1 MISLIRKKAQNA
13 TRNIALKRHLVK
25 NEDGVCSKARRR
37 EFRIWGVIG
46 NLKSDDG
53 FTFWNP
59 CKKIL
64 IMKCFVISAK
74 FPS

>member
-13 TRNIALKRHLVK
+13 TRNIALNRHLVK

-37 EFRIWGVIG
+37 EFRILGVIG
-46 NLKSDDG
+46 NIKSDDG

-59 CKKIL
+59 CKKFL